1 MKKIY
6 YEYTPPP
13 TDSLKSQSIEQGT
26 KTSAFTL
33 QALIAGKNTQT
44 ADIIQVA

>member
-1 MKKIY
+1 MNILPHQQ
-6 YEYTPPP
+6 T
-13 TDSLKSQSIEQGT
+13 QSIERGIFKEQ
-26 KTSAFTL
+26 TSAFTL